1 MTTDFTNNNTTIAP
15 SGGFQ
20 PKTKNT
26 PLDVRTRVNSKSDI
40 DSIPNPFVG
49 MKIIVLQDETN
60 DNQMTEYVVT
70 SLKAN
75 ALGIADMK
83 INEVVLTKDFLGVR
97 GNGMTDEQ
105 VQQLNAA
112 YTHSQTPHVQQSQ
125 IPTKVSQLQNDS
137 DFATNAS
144 VDEKIAN
151 VGTGG
156 IVPVTQVEPLDDD
169 IPKVFFNGD
178 KPTNK
183 TSVYATIEYISKT
196 KRFKGYVD
204 IKCQGTSSMSYPKK
218 NYTIKIFTDET
229 METKLKQDFKGWGK
243 QNKFCLKANYID
255 HSHARNICSAKLWN
269 EIVGSRSNYEALPE
283 LLRTSP
289 KNGAIDGFPIK
300 VYYNNTYE
308 GLYTW
313 NIPKDKWMFNMDDKL
328 DNHCVLCG
336 EEYNSGCFR
345 SANASLWSDEIH
357 DVMPQSIITSF
368 NNFITFVM
376 NSSDE
381 EFRANLENYVYVD
394 SLIDYYIFQYVIC
407 GLDSMGKNQLFATYD
422 GTKWIATSYDMDSTF
437 GLYWNG
443 QSFVSAQYRM
453 QEDYESMVS
462 GRPGNLLYFRL
473 EQIFP
478 NEIRA
483 RYDELRN
490 SVLSYA
496 NVVNTFERFM
506 DIPGKDLYAEDG
518 TIHTGIPSQ
527 TTNNIQQ
534 IRNYYRGRLTY
545 VDGKIAE
552 LRVPV
557 PCTAISLSANTL
569 SLTNDN
575 KTATLVATVTPPDT
589 TDTIV
594 WSVAPKGICR
604 VNNGKVTA
612 KANGNCV
619 VTATCGEQSATCTVN
634 VSGLSQQV
642 FNKVFSI
649 DSTCLNTEANTLIDK
664 VSGINFSMT
673 GAPTISDNKI
683 VFTEADTFS
692 GEVSSL
698 GLTNTTARTLRI
710 KFTPTSL
717 SDSIFSNVVI
727 IGNSESVYGESDT
740 IYIRQDSLRVQW
752 GNTKTITDKTVGVD
766 SSNNT
771 VNRLT
776 GNPELNHEYE
786 IILSQNS
793 DGSLR
798 YWIDGVLVQDG
809 KMSPRNNWNYLGNAE
824 GNGRFVG
831 SYSLIE
837 LYEQYFNEYPN
848 FDEQPVPD
856 DTLFE
861 LSEPFVGDGTSK
873 YIDTGIRLMNEENK
887 DKDWTMF
894 ITFSTTNTS
903 TPYQSLVHCMT
914 EASPFPGFSIDLL
927 SANLRIVAPNNNV
940 VSPIV
945 TVEPGRIYSYAIVK
959 NGLDFTLYDSVG
971 SIVRSIPSTNG
982 AAITAT
988 SANMVLGAYYSG
1000 TEYGRFLDGRIYNF
1014 EIKSEI
1020 YTSDEITEYF
1030 AGIEIGGVQE
1040 NALVYS
1046 LNEERT
1052 LNGTSDYINTEIP
1065 LLDKDRDF
1073 TIFLDF
1079 TKSSITDNTNNQRT
1093 LLHCMT
1099 ETSPYPGIAIQTL
1112 KTAGNVLQL
1121 SGQGISVSHRISAA
1135 DTNRHK
1141 IIIVK
1146 QGNTIKTTTEAD
1158 VFTSAY
1164 THANTSRLLLIG
1176 CYQSATGEKGR
1187 FYDATIHQAKVWTKA
1202 ISDEEVQQLLN
1213 S

>member
-83 INEVVLTKDFLGVR
+83 INEVVLAKDFLGVS
-97 GNGMTDEQ
+97 GNGMIDEQ
-105 VQQLNAA
+105 VQQLNTA

-137 DFATNAS
+137 DFATNTS

-151 VGTGG
+151 ISTGG

-183 TSVYATIEYISKT
+183 TSVYATIEYVSKT
-196 KRFKGYVD
+196 KHFKGYVD

-289 KNGAIDGFPIK
+289 RNGAIDGFPIK

-336 EEYNSGCFR
+336 EEYVSGCFR
-345 SANASLWSDEIH
+345 AANASLWSDEIH

-422 GTKWIATSYDMDSTF
+422 GAKWIATSYDMDSTF

-443 QSFVSAQYRM
+443 QRFVSAQYRM
-453 QEDYESMVS
+453 QEDYESMTN
-462 GRPGNLLYFRL
+462 GRAGNLLYFRL

-490 SVLSYA
+490 SVLSYT

-589 TDTIV
+589 TDTVV
-594 WSVAPKGICR
+594 WSVTPTGICT
-604 VNNGKVTA
+604 VNNGVVRA
-612 KANGNCV
+612 KGDGDCTI
-619 VTATCGEQSATCTVN
+619 TATCGNQSATCTVN

-698 GLTNTTARTLRI
+698 GLTNTTARTLRV

-717 SDSIFSNVVI
+717 SDIFSNVVI
-727 IGNSESVYGESDT
+727 IGTSESVFEVSDS

-752 GNTKTITDKTVGVD
+752 GRGKTITDKTIGAD
-766 SSNNT
+766 SSDNNT

-809 KMSPRNNWNYLGNAE
+809 IMSPRDNWNYLGNAQ

-856 DTLFE
+856 DILFE
-861 LSEPFVGDGTSK
+861 LSEPIIGDGTESTPYIDTNIQLMSEENINNNWTILVECMSNEDAKNTVVHCMSENNNDYPGITIDYLNNALRTVLPNNRPINAIANIIGVRTGVAIVKEGNRFTVYDKLGNVKNTAEVIPVSHNSTLVIGAYKTTDGQYGRYLNGEINNLRVSSRAYTVQEVIDYFEEITSTVPIGSLVYELNEPQVLDGTSK
-873 YIDTGIRLMNEENK
+873 YVDTK
-887 DKDWTMF
+887 
-894 ITFSTTNTS
+894 
-903 TPYQSLVHCMT
+903 
-914 EASPFPGFSIDLL
+914 
-927 SANLRIVAPNNNV
+927 
-940 VSPIV
+940 
-945 TVEPGRIYSYAIVK
+945 
-959 NGLDFTLYDSVG
+959 
-971 SIVRSIPSTNG
+971 
-982 AAITAT
+982 
-988 SANMVLGAYYSG
+988 
-1000 TEYGRFLDGRIYNF
+1000 
-1014 EIKSEI
+1014 
-1020 YTSDEITEYF
+1020 
-1030 AGIEIGGVQE
+1030 
-1040 NALVYS
+1040 
-1046 LNEERT
+1046 
-1052 LNGTSDYINTEIP
+1052 IP
-1065 LLDKDRDF
+1065 LFENDLDY
-1073 TIFLDF
+1073 TIFMNF
-1079 TKSSITDNTNNQRT
+1079 KFNTPVNSQQSI
-1093 LLHCMT
+1093 LHCMT
-1099 ETSPYPGIAIQTL
+1099 EEVPYPGINFQVTGITNQME
-1112 KTAGNVLQL
+1112 L
-1121 SGQGISVSHRISAA
+1121 SGAGVSPA
-1135 DTNRHK
+1135 
-1141 IIIVK
+1141 
-1146 QGNTIKTTTEAD
+1146 IKTTPDNEVLVSTQTTE
-1158 VFTSAY
+1158 VQPFVIRRQGSTIQLITKNGTGSATY
-1164 THANTSRLLLIG
+1164 THYGTMKCLLLGAYQTSNGTIG
-1176 CYQSATGEKGR
+1176 RYANI
-1187 FYDATIHQAKVWTKA
+1187 TINQAKVWTK
-1202 ISDEEVQQLLN
+1202 SLTDEEIQSLIN
-1213 S
+1213 G